1 MYSIVHL
8 TSMAPSK
15 LGADLEAAGYQVFE
29 AIEISE
35 VMYLCEHEQI
45 DVVVIGADFE
55 DQDMIEI
62 QLRRL
67 TIKLK
72 PGSTAK
78 DALWELSN
86 LFPSPRLRVQ

>member
-1 MYSIVHL
+1 
-8 TSMAPSK
+8 MAPSK

-35 VMYLCEHEQI
+35 VMYLCEHKQI

-55 DQDMIEI
+55 DQGMIEV

-86 LFPSPRLRVQ
+86 LFPGAQLRVQ